1 MFNPSNRPD
10 CIRWP
15 TVSAKS
21 MATTNEI
28 PLAFPQAD
36 EQSARNDQRVGSSVD
51 SAILLLNLESQ
62 PYTQSLGWRQ
72 Y

>member
-1 MFNPSNRPD
+1 
-10 CIRWP
+10 
-15 TVSAKS
+15 